1 MMKKYWSII
10 IIVTIIVATLATHYI
25 QMASASNE
33 NYQVTFEKI
42 TGDERYINNLVIEGN
57 IQSAMN
63 YHYSPF
69 LLSNGEMKAQSY
81 SFYERPMSL
90 MYKRM
95 IDEHKSFMRG
105 KILDANRFYEDEEQL
120 IYVSVP
126 DNVWELTVGDELTYK
141 VDILNKADDSVQS
154 FTVENKL
161 ESLANWIILQHI
173 ELIGNDLK
181 LITNHSSGNSN
192 EEVHLT
198 TVDLKSKQVT
208 SDNVIETINSDESI
222 RTSINFY
229 YEYNNLAS
237 EKYLVYG
244 ISEYDAKIERMN
256 MLSQR
261 FKMLN
266 LETNEV
272 EAFDVPK
279 EMLADESRMVVRDHQ
294 FIRAG
299 INDGKI
305 IVNRYNLGHKEWM
318 EPFVLE
324 APYEVLPLALFY
336 IQSKNDKLYISAQAA
351 EGQLLFIIDPESG
364 ATLYSGLIKPVL
376 GQHNFALAMTQFYE
390 KLD

>member
-1 MMKKYWSII
+1 MKKYWSLIV
-10 IIVTIIVATLATHYI
+10 IVTVIVATLATHYI
-25 QMASASNE
+25 QVASASNK

-42 TGDERYINNLVIEGN
+42 AGDEGYVNNLIIEGN

-69 LLSNGEMKAQSY
+69 LLSNGEMKVQSY
-81 SFYERPMSL
+81 SAYERPISL
-90 MYKRM
+90 MYKQM
-95 IDEHKSFMRG
+95 IDKHKSFMRG
-105 KILDANRFYEDEEQL
+105 KILDANRFYEDAEQL
-120 IYVSVP
+120 IYVRVP
-126 DNVWELTVGDELTYK
+126 DNVWELTVGDDLTYK

-154 FTVENKL
+154 FTVESKL
-161 ESLANWIILQHI
+161 ESTANWINLLHI
-173 ELIGNDLK
+173 EILGNDLK
-181 LITNHSSGNSN
+181 LVTNHSSGNGK

-198 TVDLKSKQVT
+198 TIDPRSKQVK
-208 SDNVIETINSDESI
+208 SDHVIETINSNEATQ
-222 RTSINFY
+222 TSISFY
-229 YEYNNLAS
+229 NEYNNLAS
-237 EKYLVYG
+237 ENYLVYG
-244 ISEYDAKIERMN
+244 ISEFDEKFQRMN
-256 MLSQR
+256 ILSQR

-305 IVNRYNLGHKEWM
+305 IVNRYNLGYKEWM

-324 APYEVLPLALFY
+324 APYEVMPLALFTM
-336 IQSKNDKLYISAQAA
+336 QTTNDKLYITAQAA

-364 ATLYSGLIKPVL
+364 ATLYSGLIKPVS
-376 GQHNFALAMTQFYE
+376 GQQNFALSMTYFYE
-390 KLD
+390 ELDS